1 MMRTVRRARPAV
13 ARRTVA
19 SRAGF
24 SLVEIVVAMLLLSV
38 TLLALA
44 ALMTQVAQQGRAT
57 EATSQ
62 RNAALMQQV
71 NYFTALSFSAIDP
84 ALEGCT
90 IVGDAPLPHERCV
103 EITVEPSVRTVKIR
117 VTPTN
122 AAYRP
127 DSAMFER
134 TAPPVNPFN
143 VGS

>member
-1 MMRTVRRARPAV
+1 MLRASHRHPPRDVVRIG
-13 ARRTVA
+13 A

-57 EATSQ
+57 EVTAQ
-62 RNAALMQQV
+62 RNAALVRHV
-71 NYFTALSFSAIDP
+71 NYFTALSFEALDP
-84 ALEGCT
+84 ALAGCA
-90 IVGDAPLPHERCV
+90 VVDDAPMPYERCV
-103 EITVEPSVRTVKIR
+103 EITAGTSTRTVKIK

-122 AAYRP
+122 SAYRP

-143 VGS
+143 IGS